1 MSQNANMDIVLDGL
15 LKENIQNFLIDDVAW
30 ISYIMHITNGD

>member
-1 MSQNANMDIVLDGL
+1 MDVVPGGL
-15 LKENIQNFLIDDVAW
+15 LKENIQNFLIDDAAW